1 MSLKAI
7 SLVVPAQLAKLAISL
22 AVQIVIARLLLPEG
36 RGIYAI
42 CIATSTVLVVITHL
56 GNEYGIRYLLLR
68 KRITAAQAFRYLTL
82 TAACSLVTA
91 LALVAIASFA
101 GIWTTNEISWEH
113 ITLACLFS
121 FTQLVTTQVN
131 VLMTLC
137 RRYLAA
143 SVLAVAEETLKLI
156 VAVLLLLS
164 FPTVKN
170 AMLSAIIANVAITSF
185 SLVRYKFLE
194 RDYERLR
201 LRDLRFIYK
210 YGLQSFWLNLSG
222 LSTAHM
228 GTLVLSGLMTN
239 TQIGLYNLA
248 FGLISRLQ
256 VLPDALNRVL
266 VPASMANRD
275 DEERFRILQ
284 LSIVGLLAFL
294 IVVAPLFGLYHDP
307 LIIFLFG
314 PEYANSGRIA
324 LILFIGF
331 MFKIVSKPIEAHF
344 NEIIGAPKVVAV
356 IQIFSV
362 AAMVTLT
369 YYGAITFGLV
379 GAAIGSSVATAIGAI
394 ALFVAYRQMSRRT
407 IASLVAPQVLIE
419 RIIRSMAQRRG

>member
-1 MSLKAI
+1 MTLRAV

-42 CIATSTVLVVITHL
+42 CIATSTVLVVITHF
-56 GNEYGIRYLLLR
+56 GNEYGIRYLLVR
-68 KRITAAQAFRYLTL
+68 KRITAAQAFSYLIL
-82 TAACSLVTA
+82 TAACSLVIA

-101 GIWTTNEISWEH
+101 GIWTTNEITWEH

-131 VLMTLC
+131 VLMTL
-137 RRYLAA
+137 RGRYRAA
-143 SVLAVAEETLKLI
+143 SILAVAEETLKLI
-156 VAVLLLLS
+156 VAVLLLLC

-170 AMLSAIIANVAITSF
+170 ALLSAILANLAITSF
-185 SLVRYKFLE
+185 SLVRYKFLA

-201 LRDLRFIYK
+201 LRDIRFIYK

-239 TQIGLYNLA
+239 SQIGLYNLA

-266 VPASMANRD
+266 VPASMASRD
-275 DEERFRILQ
+275 DEKRFRMLQ
-284 LSIVGLLAFL
+284 LSIMGLLAFL
-294 IVVAPLFGLYHDP
+294 VVVAPLFGLYQGP

-314 PEYANSGRIA
+314 PEYAGSGRIA
-324 LILFIGF
+324 FILFIGF
-331 MFKIVSKPIEAHF
+331 MLKVISKPIEAHF
-344 NEIIGAPKVVAV
+344 NEIIGAPRVVAG

-362 AAMVTLT
+362 VAMATLT
-369 YYGAITFGLV
+369 YYGAIKFGLV

-394 ALFVAYRQMSRRT
+394 ALFVAYQRMSRRT
-407 IASLVAPQVLIE
+407 IASLIAPQVLIK
-419 RIIRSMAQRRG
+419 RIFRCMPRRTG